1 MLKAHGVSIKHKR
14 AWPLVDRE
22 FVERLWKRVKYEDID
37 LRAYAAPA
45 ALRTGLARDAN
56 FYNRLAF
63 SRGAEP
69 MHPGC
74 GVLQRCRARGG
85 VKCRGDFT

>member
-37 LRAYAAPA
+37 LRAYAASA
-45 ALRTGLARDAN
+45 ALRTGPC
-56 FYNRLAF
+56 
-63 SRGAEP
+63 S
-69 MHPGC
+69 
-74 GVLQRCRARGG
+74 
-85 VKCRGDFT
+85 